1 MNIASYNRIADKW
14 DSDRRKK
21 PVDPCVEEFAAM
33 LPAGAKVLDIGC
45 GTGYPID
52 EYLSSMGFTVTGIDP
67 AERMLEKATGLGLP
81 NALFLHTDLF
91 GFETEEKFDAA
102 IAFDSIFHI
111 PLERQRD
118 IYPKVAGLLKDGAYF
133 LFTHGRVTGS
143 VQGTMYG
150 EPFFYSALDGD
161 ILKSC
166 LSKAGFEIVRFVENY
181 SDPVTGTRDLVVLAQ
196 RTLNKGKPMD
206 IILR

>member
-1 MNIASYNRIADKW
+1 M
-14 DSDRRKK
+14 K

-52 EYLSSMGFTVTGIDP
+52 EYLCAAGFSVTGVDP
-67 AERMLEKATGLGLP
+67 AERMLEKAVGLGLS
-81 NALFLHTDLF
+81 NARFLHTDLF

-111 PLERQRD
+111 PLERQRE

-133 LFTHGRVTGS
+133 LFTHGKTTGS
-143 VQGTMYG
+143 VQGTMFG
-150 EPFFYSALDGD
+150 EPFFYSALDGEV
-161 ILKSC
+161 LKGS
-166 LSKAGFEIVRFVENY
+166 LLEAGFEIVRFVENY
-181 SDPVTGTRDLVVLAQ
+181 SDPVTGTQDLIVLAK
-196 RTLNKGKPMD
+196 RVLYHS
-206 IILR
+206 

>member
-1 MNIASYNRIADKW
+1 MKAKDQTANMNTASYNRIADKW
-14 DSDRRKK
+14 DENRRKK
-21 PVDPCVEEFAAM
+21 PVDPCVEELAAM
-33 LPAGAKVLDIGC
+33 LPAGANVLDIGC

-67 AERMLEKATGLGLP
+67 ADKMLKKAIGLGLP
-81 NALFLHTDLF
+81 NARFFRTDLF
-91 GFETEEKFDAA
+91 GFETEERFDAA

-111 PLERQRD
+111 PLERQRA
-118 IYPKVAGLLKDGAYF
+118 IYRKVAGLLKGGAYF

-161 ILKSC
+161 TLKEC
-166 LSKAGFEIVRFVENY
+166 LSEAGFKIIRFEEEY
-181 SDPVTGTRDLVVLAQ
+181 SDPVTGTRDLVVLAK
-196 RTLNKGKPMD
+196 RVFH
-206 IILR
+206 